1 MTNAEYHAHP
11 AISASDFRLLE
22 ESPLH
27 LENKHLF
34 KLEGKQLDIGS
45 LVHKMVLEPDTLLD
59 EFAPETFEGCDLN
72 KNTTV
77 YKKAKAAW
85 LETVKNKTVVSKADW
100 ELAEKMATNVR
111 AIAAPLLTAGV
122 AEESFFAQDDEFGI
136 ERKCRPDYYREN
148 IGLVIDLKTTSD
160 GSDRA
165 FEKSLYDY
173 RYHRQAAYYI
183 DTLELAGHK
192 AERFVFI
199 TVETKPPFMVRIR
212 EIDPIAIMLGR
223 ENYRRLLTDYKR
235 YKKTGYASVV
245 HEITLPEWAIKKE
258 AEL

>member
-34 KLEGKQLDIGS
+34 KLEGAQLTLGS
-45 LVHKMVLEPDTLLD
+45 LVHKMVLEPDTLRN

-72 KNTTV
+72 KNSNA

-85 LETVKNKTVVSKADW
+85 LETVGNKTIVTKDMW
-100 ELAEKMATNVR
+100 EQAEKMAENIK
-111 AIAAPLLTAGV
+111 AIAAPLISNGV
-122 AEESFFAQDDEFGI
+122 AEESFFAKDVEFGI
-136 ERKCRPDYYREN
+136 ERKCRPDYYIEA
-148 IGLVIDLKTTSD
+148 IGLVVDLKTTSD
-160 GSDRA
+160 GSDKA
-165 FEKSLYDY
+165 FQKSLYEY

-183 DTLELAGHK
+183 DTLGLAGK
-192 AERFVFI
+192 PAERFVFV
-199 TVETKPPFMVRIR
+199 TVETKAPYMVRVR

-223 ENYRRLLTDYKR
+223 DNYRRLLEDYKR
-235 YKKTGYASVV
+235 FKDFGYANVV
-245 HEITLPEWAIKKE
+245 REITLPDWAIKKE
-258 AEL
+258 AEV